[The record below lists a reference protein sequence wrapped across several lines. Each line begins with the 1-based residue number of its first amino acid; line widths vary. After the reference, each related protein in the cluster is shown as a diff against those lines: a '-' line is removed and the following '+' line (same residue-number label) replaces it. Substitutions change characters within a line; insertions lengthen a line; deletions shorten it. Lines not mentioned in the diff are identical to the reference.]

1 MCDQVSNVMDRL
13 VSPFAMIT
21 NSMKRIVLSI
31 IESSRDLIDARRK
44 KPGPRRNVELDRAL
58 NRLEQAVNRLDRIEH
73 ARTKVD

>member
-1 MCDQVSNVMDRL
+1 
-13 VSPFAMIT
+13 MIT

-44 KPGPRRNVELDRAL
+44 KPGPRRNVDLDRAL